1 MTVLLNQLR
10 EVLKFLCSPN
20 EGMPHAFLNGKRR
33 LLFSTGFGMLVKPRS
48 PFFGD
53 VVDLTAT
60 STATD
65 DVRHPDGDV
74 FLVEQGVQR
83 LIESRANHAHGV
95 RKTR

>member
-1 MTVLLNQLR
+1 M
-10 EVLKFLCSPN
+10 
-20 EGMPHAFLNGKRR
+20 
-33 LLFSTGFGMLVKPRS
+33 KPCP

-74 FLVEQGVQR
+74 FLIQQDVQR

-95 RKTR
+95 GETGQRDVARHIPRLRKRVGESPKVAQEFLLASA